1 MAIKPILF
9 NTEMVRAILDGRK
22 TCTRKIMSFKE
33 FVRWCNGRACDGC
46 WGMLTAMASIDLMQK
61 VRKIPFWRR
70 EKFWKENYEQQ
81 ALDEI
86 VNPIEKMIAEMEESY
101 ERK

>member
-46 WGMLTAMASIDLMQK
+46 WGMNEAITCIGIMNEVTK
-61 VRKIPFWRR
+61 KPFWKR
-70 EKFWKENYEQQ
+70 EKYWKEKFEGY
-81 ALDEI
+81 ALNLI
-86 VNPIEKMIAEMEESY
+86 VNPIEKMIAEMEESHDG
-101 ERK
+101 E